1 VARGDPLSG
10 AGLRLGAFIVG
21 VALIASAPRAEAQD
35 ARKTGGT
42 LRAVFVTDPPTL
54 DPAEATDLT
63 SAAVIRQV
71 FDALLELDDRLRPV
85 AALAASWMV
94 STDQRV
100 YTFRLR
106 SSVRFHNGRGLRAAD
121 VKYSF
126 ERAARGKRPWVFEK
140 ITGARDVIAGRTP
153 EIAGIRVVDD
163 LTIEIRLDRPFP
175 PFLYL
180 MAYDAASVVP
190 REEADKRG
198 AGFASHPVGTG
209 AFRFVSWRRDD
220 QVVLERFPEHFRGP
234 APLDRVVFRIIP
246 AEITRFN
253 EYRAGQLDLTDIPTG
268 QCQSVQRDRE
278 LRGDVAIWPTLGT
291 HAVRFNVE
299 RPPFNE
305 LRVRRAI
312 AHAIDPSIVVDRLLE
327 RCVAPARGI
336 LPPALPGYNPDV
348 KRLALDRELSRRLLA
363 EAGHAGGKGLN
374 PLAYHFNTT
383 ETNQRIAELLQ
394 AQLKEIGI
402 ALELR
407 RLDWAAHL
415 KLVDQGTAGFFRQA
429 WIADYPDPE
438 NFLTV
443 LFHSRNVGAPGNT
456 SRYRNPKVDRLLDE
470 ADVMAPGRPRDARY
484 HEAEQ
489 IIIDDAAWVSLYHYS
504 SRALVKPYVK
514 GLERSPQSSAP
525 EFLSPLRKVW
535 LDR

>member
-1 VARGDPLSG
+1 MNARALG
-10 AGLRLGAFIVG
+10 LGAAL
-21 VALIASAPRAEAQD
+21 VALAALAVPSPGGAQE

-71 FDALLELDDRLRPV
+71 FDALLELDDRLRPIP
-85 AALAASWMV
+85 ALAESWTV

-106 SSVRFHNGRGLRAAD
+106 SGVRFHNGRELRAAD
-121 VKYSF
+121 VKHSF

-140 ITGARDVIAGRTP
+140 ITGARDVIAGRKT
-153 EIAGIRVVDD
+153 EIAGLRALDD
-163 LTIEIRLDRPFP
+163 LTVEVRLDRPFP

-198 AGFASHPVGTG
+198 AAFASHPVGTG

-220 QVVLERFPEHFRGP
+220 QVTLERFTGHFRGP
-234 APLDRVVFRIIP
+234 APLDRIVFRIIP

-268 QCQSVQRDRE
+268 QCQSVQRDPR
-278 LRGDVAIWPTLGT
+278 LRGEVGIWPTLGT
-291 HAVRFNVE
+291 SAVRFNVE
-299 RPPFNE
+299 RGPVSDV
-305 LRVRRAI
+305 RVRRAI
-312 AHAIDPSIVVDRLLE
+312 AHAIDPSVIVERLLE
-327 RCVAPARGI
+327 RCVTPARGI
-336 LPPALPGYNPDV
+336 LPPALPGYNPEV
-348 KRLALDRELSRRLLA
+348 KRLPLDRDLARRLLA
-363 EAGHAGGKGLN
+363 EAGHAGGQGLN

-383 ETNQRIAELLQ
+383 DTNQRIAELLQ
-394 AQLKEIGI
+394 AQLKEVGI

-415 KLVDQGTAGFFRQA
+415 KLVDGGTAGFFRQA

-443 LFHSRNVGAPGNT
+443 LFHARNVGAPGNT

-470 ADVMAPGRPRDARY
+470 ADAMAPGRARDARY
-484 HEAEQ
+484 HEVEQ
-489 IIIDDAAWVSLYHYS
+489 VILDDAAWVSLYHYA
-504 SRALVKPYVK
+504 SRALIKPYVK
-514 GLERSPQSSAP
+514 GLERSPQSTAP

>member
-1 VARGDPLSG
+1 VLVAM
-10 AGLRLGAFIVG
+10 VVVV
-21 VALIASAPRAEAQD
+21 VALTMGAIAEGQEG
-35 ARKTGGT
+35 RKSGGT

-71 FDALLELDDRLRPV
+71 FDALLELDERLQPV
-85 AALAASWMV
+85 PALAASWTV
-94 STDQRV
+94 SSDQRV

-106 SSVRFHNGRGLRAAD
+106 PGVRFHNGRTLRAAD

-140 ITGARDVIAGRTP
+140 ITGARDVIAGRAR
-153 EIAGIRVVDD
+153 EIAGLRVVDD
-163 LTIEIRLDRPFP
+163 LTVEVRLDRPFA

-190 REEADKRG
+190 GEEADKRG
-198 AGFASHPVGTG
+198 ATFASHPVGTG

-220 QVVLERFPEHFRGP
+220 QVVIERFPEHFRGA

-253 EYRAGQLDLTDIPTG
+253 EYRSGQLDLTDIPTG
-268 QCQSVQRDRE
+268 QCQSVQRDPR

-299 RPPFNE
+299 RPPFDDV
-305 LRVRRAI
+305 RVRRAI
-312 AHAIDPSIVVDRLLE
+312 AHAIDPSIIVERLLE
-327 RCVAPARGI
+327 RCVAPAHGI
-336 LPPALPGYNPDV
+336 LPPALPGYHAGV
-348 KRLALDRELSRRLLA
+348 KRLALDRERSRRLLA

-374 PLAYHFNTT
+374 PLAYHFNTSD
-383 ETNQRIAELLQ
+383 TNQRIAELLQ
-394 AQLKEIGI
+394 AQLKEIGV

-456 SRYRNPKVDRLLDE
+456 SRYRSPQVDRLLDE
-470 ADVMAPGRPRDARY
+470 ADGIAPGRARDARY

-489 IIIDDAAWVSLYHYS
+489 IILDDAAWVPLYHYA
-504 SRALVKPYVK
+504 SRALIKPYVK
-514 GLERSPQSSAP
+514 GLERSPQSTAP

>member
-1 VARGDPLSG
+1 MS
-10 AGLRLGAFIVG
+10 RLGRRVA
-21 VALIASAPRAEAQD
+21 VALGVVAALAVAPIGDAQE
-35 ARKTGGT
+35 ARKSGGT
-42 LRAVFVTDPPTL
+42 LRAVFSADPPTL
-54 DPAEATDLT
+54 DPAQATDLT

-71 FDALLELDDRLRPV
+71 FDGLLELDERLRTV
-85 AALAASWMV
+85 SALAVSWTV

-106 SSVRFHNGRGLRAAD
+106 PGVRFHNGREVRAAD

-140 ITGARDVIAGRTP
+140 ITGARDVIAGRAG
-153 EIAGIRVVDD
+153 EMAGIRVVDG
-163 LTIEIRLDRPFP
+163 LTVEIRLDRPFA

-198 AGFASHPVGTG
+198 TAFASHPVGTG

-220 QVVLERFPEHFRGP
+220 HVVLERFPEHFRGR
-234 APLDRVVFRIIP
+234 AALDRVVFRIIP

-268 QCQSVQRDRE
+268 QCQSVQRDAQ

-299 RPPFNE
+299 RPPFTD

-327 RCVAPARGI
+327 RCVTPARGI
-336 LPPALPGYNPDV
+336 LPPALPGYNPEV
-348 KRLALDRELSRRLLA
+348 KRLALDRELARRLLA
-363 EAGHAGGKGLN
+363 EAGHPSGRGLGA
-374 PLAYHFNTT
+374 LGFHFNTSDA
-383 ETNQRIAELLQ
+383 NQRIAELLQ

-402 ALELR
+402 AVELR
-407 RLDWAAHL
+407 RLDWAAHI
-415 KLVDQGTAGFFRQA
+415 KLVDEGASGFFRQS

-443 LFHSRNVGAPGNT
+443 LFHSRNVGASGNT
-456 SRYRNPKVDRLLDE
+456 SRYGNPKVDRLLDE
-470 ADVMAPGRPRDARY
+470 GDVMSAGPARDARY
-484 HEAEQ
+484 HEAERL
-489 IIIDDAAWVSLYHYS
+489 ILDDAIWVSLYHYS
-504 SRALVKPYVK
+504 SRALIKPYVK
-514 GLERSPQSSAP
+514 GLERSPQSTAP
-525 EFLSPLRKVW
+525 EFLAPLRKVW

>member
-1 VARGDPLSG
+1 MSRRVF
-10 AGLRLGAFIVG
+10 RLGAIVIA
-21 VALIASAPRAEAQD
+21 VAVLAAASMGDAQEG
-35 ARKTGGT
+35 RKTGGT

-85 AALAASWMV
+85 PALATSWTV
-94 STDQRV
+94 SPDQRV
-100 YTFRLR
+100 YTFRLQ
-106 SSVRFHNGRGLRAAD
+106 SGVRFHNGRELKAAD

-126 ERAARGKRPWVFEK
+126 ERAAKGKRPWVFEK
-140 ITGARDVIAGRTP
+140 ITGARDAIAGRAT
-153 EIAGIRVVDD
+153 EITGIRVIDD
-163 LTIEIRLDRPFP
+163 LSVEIRLDRPFP

-190 REEADKRG
+190 REDAEKRG
-198 AGFASHPVGTG
+198 ASFASHPVGTG
-209 AFRFVSWRRDD
+209 AFRFASWRRDD
-220 QVVLERFPEHFRGP
+220 QVVLERFPGHFRGP

-268 QCQSVQRDRE
+268 QCQSVQRDPQ

-299 RPPFNE
+299 RPPFSD

-312 AHAIDPSIVVDRLLE
+312 AHAIDPSIIVERLLE

-336 LPPALPGYNPDV
+336 LPPALPGYNAEV

-363 EAGHAGGKGLN
+363 EAGYPGGKGLSS
-374 PLAYHFNTT
+374 LAYHFNTT
-383 ETNQRIAELLQ
+383 DTNQRIAELLQ

-402 ALELR
+402 GLELR

-415 KLVDQGTAGFFRQA
+415 KLVDQGSAGFFRQA

-456 SRYRNPKVDRLLDE
+456 SRYRNPRVDRLLDE
-470 ADVMAPGRPRDARY
+470 ADTLAPGRGRDSRY

-489 IIIDDAAWVSLYHYS
+489 MIIDDAAWVSLYHYA
-504 SRALVKPYVK
+504 SRALIKPYVK
-514 GLERSPQSSAP
+514 GLERSSQSSAP
-525 EFLSPLRKVW
+525 EFLAPLRKVW
-535 LDR
+535 LDK

>member
-1 VARGDPLSG
+1 VIWLAR
-10 AGLRLGAFIVG
+10 RLGAAVVV
-21 VALIASAPRAEAQD
+21 VAALTVAPIGNTQEVP
-35 ARKTGGT
+35 KSGGM
-42 LRAVFVTDPPTL
+42 LRAVFNTDPPTL
-54 DPAEATDLT
+54 DPAQATDLT

-71 FDALLELDDRLRPV
+71 FDGLLELDERLRPLG
-85 AALAASWMV
+85 ALAAHWTV

-106 SSVRFHNGRGLRAAD
+106 SGVRFHTGREVRAAD

-140 ITGARDVIAGRTP
+140 ITGARDVIGGRTGD
-153 EIAGIRVVDD
+153 IAGIRVVDD
-163 LTIEIRLDRPFP
+163 LTVEIRLDRPFA
-175 PFLYL
+175 PFLSL
-180 MAYDAASVVP
+180 MAYDATSVVP

-198 AGFASHPVGTG
+198 ATFASHPVGTG

-220 QVVLERFPEHFRGP
+220 QLILERFPEHFRGP
-234 APLDRVVFRIIP
+234 AALDRVVFRIIP

-268 QCQSVQRDRE
+268 QCQSAQRDPQ
-278 LRGDVAIWPTLGT
+278 LRGEVAMWPTLGT

-299 RPPFNE
+299 RPPFNDV
-305 LRVRRAI
+305 RVRRAI
-312 AHAIDPSIVVDRLLE
+312 AHAIDPSIIVDRLLE
-327 RCVAPARGI
+327 RCVTSARGI
-336 LPPALPGYNPDV
+336 LPPALPGYHPETR
-348 KRLALDRELSRRLLA
+348 RLALDRELSRRLLA
-363 EAGHAGGKGLN
+363 EAGHPGGRGLGT
-374 PLAYHFNTT
+374 LAFHFNTGDA
-383 ETNQRIAELLQ
+383 NQRIAELLQ

-407 RLDWAAHL
+407 RLDWAAHI
-415 KLVDQGTAGFFRQA
+415 KLVDEGGAGFFRQS

-443 LFHSRNVGAPGNT
+443 LFHSRNVGPPGNT

-470 ADVMAPGRPRDARY
+470 ADAMTAGRARDTRY

-489 IIIDDAAWVSLYHYS
+489 IIIDEAVWVSLYHYS

-514 GLERSPQSSAP
+514 GLERSPQSTAP
-525 EFLSPLRKVW
+525 EFLAPLRKVW

>member
-1 VARGDPLSG
+1 MSGTPRRLATTTAAMVVLAVAS
-10 AGLRLGAFIVG
+10 VG
-21 VALIASAPRAEAQD
+21 HAQEPR
-35 ARKTGGT
+35 KSGGT

-71 FDALLELDDRLRPV
+71 FDALLELDDKLRPV
-85 AALAASWMV
+85 PALAASFMV
-94 STDQRV
+94 STDQKV

-106 SSVRFHNGRGLRAAD
+106 SGVRFHHGRELRATD

-140 ITGARDVIAGRTP
+140 IAGARDVIAGR
-153 EIAGIRVVDD
+153 IAELAGLRVIDD
-163 LTIEIRLDRPFP
+163 LTVEIRLDQPFP

-180 MAYDAASVVP
+180 MGYDAASVVP
-190 REEADKRG
+190 REEVDKRG

-209 AFRFVSWRRDD
+209 AFRFASWRRDD
-220 QVVLERFPEHFRGP
+220 QVVLERFPGHFRGP
-234 APLDRVVFRIIP
+234 ASLDRVVFRIIP

-268 QCQSVQRDRE
+268 QCRSVQRDPH

-299 RPPFNE
+299 RAPFNGV
-305 LRVRRAI
+305 RVRRAI
-312 AHAIDPSIVVDRLLE
+312 AHAIDPAIVVERLLE
-327 RCVAPARGI
+327 RCVTPARGI
-336 LPPALPGYNPDV
+336 LPPALPGYNPEV
-348 KRLALDRELSRRLLA
+348 KRLPLDRDLARRLLA
-363 EAGHAGGKGLN
+363 EAGLAGGKGLH

-383 ETNQRIAELLQ
+383 DSNQRIAELLQ
-394 AQLKEIGI
+394 AQLKDIGLSI
-402 ALELR
+402 ELR

-415 KLVDQGTAGFFRQA
+415 KLVDQGAAGFFRQA

-470 ADVMAPGRPRDARY
+470 ADAMAPGLGRDARY

-489 IIIDDAAWVSLYHYS
+489 IIVDDAAWVSLYHYT

>member
-1 VARGDPLSG
+1 VKPIARALAAASI
-10 AGLRLGAFIVG
+10 AFAV
-21 VALIASAPRAEAQD
+21 VLAAEAQEVP
-35 ARKTGGT
+35 KTGGT

-54 DPAEATDLT
+54 DPAEATDVT
-63 SAAVIRQV
+63 SAVVIRQV
-71 FDALLELDDRLRPV
+71 FDALLELDDRLRPQP
-85 AALAASWMV
+85 ALAASFTV

-106 SSVRFHNGRGLRAAD
+106 PGVRFHHGRELRAAD

-140 ITGARDVIAGRTP
+140 IVGARAVIAGRASNMT
-153 EIAGIRVVDD
+153 GVRVIDD
-163 LTIEIRLDRPFP
+163 LTLEITLDRPFA
-175 PFLYL
+175 PFLHL

-190 REEADKRG
+190 REAAEART
-198 AGFASHPVGTG
+198 FASHPVGTG
-209 AFRFVSWRRDD
+209 AFRFTSWRRDD
-220 QVVLERFPEHFRGP
+220 QLTLERFAGHFRGP
-234 APLDRVVFRIIP
+234 AALDRVVFRIIP

-268 QCQSVQRDRE
+268 QCQSVQRDPQ
-278 LRGDVAIWPTLGT
+278 LKGDVAIWPTLGT
-291 HAVRFNVE
+291 QAVRFNVE
-299 RPPFNE
+299 RPPFDD
-305 LRVRRAI
+305 LKTRRAI
-312 AHAIDPSIVVDRLLE
+312 AHAIDPAIIVERLLE
-327 RCVAPARGI
+327 RCVSPARGL
-336 LPPALPGYNPDV
+336 LPPSLPGYNPEV
-348 KRLALDRELSRRLLA
+348 KRLALDRELARRLLA
-363 EAGHAGGKGLN
+363 EAGHAGGKGVN

-383 ETNQRIAELLQ
+383 DTNQRIAELLQ
-394 AQLKEIGI
+394 AQLKEIGL

-415 KLVDQGTAGFFRQA
+415 KLVDGGSAGFFRQA

-470 ADVMAPGRPRDARY
+470 ADAMAAGRARDARY
-484 HEAEQ
+484 HQAEQ
-489 IIIDDAAWVSLYHYS
+489 IVLDDAAWVSLYHYA
-504 SRALVKPYVK
+504 SRALIKPYVK
-514 GLERSPQSSAP
+514 GLERSPQSTAP

>member
-1 VARGDPLSG
+1 VRVLGRRLAGSVLALVVLAAVGTGVGQETRKSG
-10 AGLRLGAFIVG
+10 G
-21 VALIASAPRAEAQD
+21 S
-35 ARKTGGT
+35 

-54 DPAEATDLT
+54 DPAEATDVT

-85 AALAASWMV
+85 GALAASWTV
-94 STDQRV
+94 SPDQRV

-106 SSVRFHNGRGLRAAD
+106 SGVRFHNGRTMRAAD

-140 ITGARDVIAGRTP
+140 IVGARDVISGRAA
-153 EIAGIRVVDD
+153 EIPGIHVVDD
-163 LTIEIRLDRPFP
+163 LTVEIRLDRPFA
-175 PFLYL
+175 PFLHL
-180 MAYDAASVVP
+180 LAYDAASVVP
-190 REEADKRG
+190 REETDKRG
-198 AGFASHPVGTG
+198 AAFASHPVGTG
-209 AFRFVSWRRDD
+209 AFRFASWRRDD

-234 APLDRVVFRIIP
+234 APLERIVFRIIP
-246 AEITRFN
+246 TEITRFN

-268 QCQSVQRDRE
+268 HCQSAQRDPQ

-299 RPPFNE
+299 RAPFNDV
-305 LRVRRAI
+305 RVRRAI
-312 AHAIDPSIVVDRLLE
+312 AHAIDPSIIVDRLLE
-327 RCVAPARGI
+327 RCVTAARGI
-336 LPPALPGYNPDV
+336 LPPSLPGYNPEV
-348 KRLALDRELSRRLLA
+348 RRLAFDRDLARRLLA
-363 EAGHAGGKGLN
+363 EAGHAGGRGVS

-383 ETNQRIAELLQ
+383 DTNQRIAELLQ
-394 AQLKEIGI
+394 AQLREIGI

-415 KLVDQGTAGFFRQA
+415 KLVDQGSAGFFRQA

-456 SRYRNPKVDRLLDE
+456 SRYRNPRVDRLLDE
-470 ADVMAPGRPRDARY
+470 ADVMPSSASRDARY

-489 IIIDDAAWVSLYHYS
+489 MIIDDAVWVSLYHYA
-504 SRALVKPYVK
+504 SRALIKPYVK
-514 GLERSPQSSAP
+514 GLERSPQSTSP
-525 EFLSPLRKVW
+525 EFLAPLRKVW

>member
-1 VARGDPLSG
+1 MRIRGRGLVVGASILLGLALVG
-10 AGLRLGAFIVG
+10 AGA
-21 VALIASAPRAEAQD
+21 AQET
-35 ARKTGGT
+35 RKSGGT
-42 LRAVFVTDPPTL
+42 FRAVFVSDPPTL

-63 SAAVIRQV
+63 SATVIRQV

-85 AALAASWMV
+85 GALAASWTV

-100 YTFRLR
+100 YTFKLR
-106 SSVRFHNGRGLRAAD
+106 PGVRFHNGRTMRAAD

-140 ITGARDVIAGRTP
+140 IAGARDVIAGRAT
-153 EIAGIRVVDD
+153 EIPGIQVPDD
-163 LTIEIRLDRPFP
+163 LTVEIRLDRPFA

-190 REEADKRG
+190 REEADKKG
-198 AGFASHPVGTG
+198 TSFASRPVGTG

-234 APLDRVVFRIIP
+234 AALERVVFRVIP

-268 QCQSVQRDRE
+268 HCQSVQRDPQ

-291 HAVRFNVE
+291 AAVRFNVE
-299 RPPFNE
+299 RAPFNDV
-305 LRVRRAI
+305 RVRRAI
-312 AHAIDPSIVVDRLLE
+312 AHAIDPSIIVDRLLE
-327 RCVAPARGI
+327 RCVTPARGI
-336 LPPALPGYNPDV
+336 LPPSLPGFNPDV
-348 KRLALDRELSRRLLA
+348 KRLAFDRDLARRLLA
-363 EAGHAGGKGLN
+363 EAGHAGGRGVS

-383 ETNQRIAELLQ
+383 DTNQRIAELLQ

-415 KLVDQGTAGFFRQA
+415 KLVDQGSAGFFRQA

-456 SRYRNPKVDRLLDE
+456 SRYRNTRVDRLLDE
-470 ADVMAPGRPRDARY
+470 ADGMATGASRDGRY
-484 HEAEQ
+484 QEVEQ
-489 IIIDDAAWVSLYHYS
+489 MIIDDAAWVSLYHHA
-504 SRALVKPYVK
+504 SRALIKPYVK
-514 GLERSPQSSAP
+514 GLERSPQASAP
-525 EFLSPLRKVW
+525 EFLAPLRKVW

>member
-1 VARGDPLSG
+1 VSVLGRRLAGSVLVFLGLALVAAGD
-10 AGLRLGAFIVG
+10 
-21 VALIASAPRAEAQD
+21 AQE
-35 ARKTGGT
+35 ARKSGGT
-42 LRAVFVTDPPTL
+42 LRAVFTSDPPTL

-63 SAAVIRQV
+63 SATVIRQI

-85 AALAASWMV
+85 SALAASWTV
-94 STDQRV
+94 SPDQRV
-100 YTFRLR
+100 YTFKLR
-106 SSVRFHNGRGLRAAD
+106 PGVRFHNGRVMRAAD
-121 VKYSF
+121 VKSSF

-140 ITGARDVIAGRTP
+140 IVGARDVIAGRTA
-153 EIAGIRVVDD
+153 EIPGIQAVDD
-163 LTIEIRLDRPFP
+163 LTVEIRLDRPFA

-198 AGFASHPVGTG
+198 AAFASHPVGTG
-209 AFRFVSWRRDD
+209 ALRFVSWRRDD

-234 APLDRVVFRIIP
+234 AALDRVVFRVIP

-268 QCQSVQRDRE
+268 HCQSTQRDPQ

-299 RPPFNE
+299 RAPFND

-312 AHAIDPSIVVDRLLE
+312 AHAIDPSIIVDRLLE
-327 RCVAPARGI
+327 RCVTPARGI
-336 LPPALPGYNPDV
+336 LPPALPGYTPEIR
-348 KRLALDRELSRRLLA
+348 RLAFDRDLARRLLA
-363 EAGHAGGKGLN
+363 EAGYAGGKGVT
-374 PLAYHFNTT
+374 PLVYHFNTSD
-383 ETNQRIAELLQ
+383 TNQRIAELLQ

-415 KLVDQGTAGFFRQA
+415 KLVDQGSAGFFRQA

-456 SRYRNPKVDRLLDE
+456 SRYRNPRVDRLLDE
-470 ADVMAPGRPRDARY
+470 ADVMPSGAARDSRY

-489 IIIDDAAWVSLYHYS
+489 MIIDDAVWVSLYHYA
-504 SRALVKPYVK
+504 SRALIKPYVK
-514 GLERSPQSSAP
+514 GLERSSQSSAP
-525 EFLSPLRKVW
+525 EFLAPLRKVW